1 MQKENT
7 KQRAGDND
15 ERGEWLLRYSPMV
28 VEDLS
33 CTLRLILQSLLLI
46 LHMVVGSTSLP
57 QLQDFCL
64 GGIAQDLNG
73 LLLVNN
79 HLQSSMWLELHC

>member
-15 ERGEWLLRYSPMV
+15 ERGEWLLRFSPMV

-33 CTLRLILQSLLLI
+33 CTLRLILQSLCSVGEQCPTERMRGDYNYTLQCVCRTCMRRMKDLI
-46 LHMVVGSTSLP
+46 K
-57 QLQDFCL
+57 
-64 GGIAQDLNG
+64 
-73 LLLVNN
+73 
-79 HLQSSMWLELHC
+79 LEGHV